1 MESGT
6 PELKPPTRHQQKV
19 LDFIKKSMR
28 VTGRFPTIREIAIA
42 MGNEANA
49 TAGVRGTMAA
59 LVKRGILT
67 HEGHRWGIA
76 QRGPEYCE
84 IAAQLKE
91 LIEWNDLIG
100 KSQDGIWKRARE
112 LAMQL
117 I

>member
-1 MESGT
+1 M
-6 PELKPPTRHQQKV
+6 

-28 VTGRFPTIREIAIA
+28 VTGRFPTIREIAVE
-42 MGNEANA
+42 MGNEAHT
-49 TAGVRGTMAA
+49 TAGVRGTMAV

-67 HEGHRWGIA
+67 HEGHRWGLA
-76 QRGPEYCE
+76 ERGPEYAK

-100 KSQDGIWKRARE
+100 KSHDGAWKRARE
-112 LAMQL
+112 LAAQL